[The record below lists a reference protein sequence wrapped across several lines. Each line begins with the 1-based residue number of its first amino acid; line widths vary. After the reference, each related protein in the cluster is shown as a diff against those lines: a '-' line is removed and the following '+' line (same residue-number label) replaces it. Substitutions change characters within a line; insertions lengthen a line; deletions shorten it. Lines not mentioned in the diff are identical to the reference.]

1 MHSCLC
7 LVRGLG
13 GIASFRERGR
23 LRRNFCQPKQCLLHI
38 HSILETVF
46 GTHIESIVDSGKE
59 VMAVAAFIAAAGQ
72 LGLSIFASDAGGGF
86 FNQLVGNR
94 LVDTGTE
101 TV

>member
-1 MHSCLC
+1 
-7 LVRGLG
+7 
-13 GIASFRERGR
+13 
-23 LRRNFCQPKQCLLHI
+23 
-38 HSILETVF
+38 
-46 GTHIESIVDSGKE
+46 
-59 VMAVAAFIAAAGQ
+59 MAVAAFIAAAGQ